1 VRRSHIVRGTTSPL
15 LATVLAAVLA
25 VGARA
30 QGRPLG
36 AGRIWWELGIAAAA
50 EARRCTTCVDNATVG
65 GASLSAVGGV
75 TLPHGLGVALLARA
89 FQQFGFESPL
99 NSRYVVGILQFTP
112 SPAPVLTLNAGAGRG
127 RHTAEQ
133 AADPNNGIGAVLYGG
148 AALRVPP
155 RGGLALSITADVLE
169 TVDGA
174 PRPHPRLFSVGL
186 AIGGA
191 TPASSR

>member
-1 VRRSHIVRGTTSPL
+1 MTRTL
-15 LATVLAAVLA
+15 LVSALLMRLA
-25 VGARA
+25 VGAQA
-30 QGRPLG
+30 QGRPSG
-36 AGRIWWELGIAAAA
+36 MGRIWWELGIGAAA
-50 EARRCTTCVDNATVG
+50 EARRCTTCIDNATVG

-75 TLPHGLGVALLARA
+75 TLPHGLGVSVLWRA
-89 FQQFGFESPL
+89 FQQLGFESPL
-99 NSRYVVGILQFTP
+99 NSRYVVGLVQFTP
-112 SPAPVLTLNAGAGRG
+112 SPAAALTLNVGAGRG

-133 AADPNNGIGAVLYGG
+133 AGDPANGTGAALYAG

-155 RGGLALSITADVLE
+155 RGGLALSITADVLQ

-191 TPASSR
+191 TPAAAR